1 MHMQRL
7 VVKGPRTQE
16 SLADSLGRHLT
27 QGSGAEHNFGVVV
40 SVRG

>member
-7 VVKGPRTQE
+7 AVKGSRTLK

-27 QGSGAEHNFGVVV
+27 QGSGAEHNFGVEV